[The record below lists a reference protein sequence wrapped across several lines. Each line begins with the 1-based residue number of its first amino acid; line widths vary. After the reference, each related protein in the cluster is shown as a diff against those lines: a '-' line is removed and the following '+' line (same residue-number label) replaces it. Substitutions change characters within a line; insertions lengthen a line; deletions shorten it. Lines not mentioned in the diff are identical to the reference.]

1 MYEQKSLDL
10 TSLLLSS
17 IASRVLTSQSVSI
30 TCICVTKWW
39 HITRA
44 ISLFTPHGICLQIL
58 THKSCEWSPGSSSS
72 SRRFYS
78 PYKKVLERF
87 IEFISLLFPPIC
99 HAVWSV
105 FRRMI
110 DEKYVVYTSTQE
122 ARSDRK
128 LLPTLSQRPRT
139 AQHCLTPRPGGAPP
153 PPPPFLSHLAQQQTF
168 PFIMII
174 ADFSVFSI
182 YSSLC

>member
-110 DEKYVVYTSTQE
+110 DEKYVVYTSGSKIWSQATSNFVAASE
-122 ARSDRK
+122 NCSTLPYSPAWRSSSSSSSFS
-128 LLPTLSQRPRT
+128 LSFS
-139 AQHCLTPRPGGAPP
+139 AA
-153 PPPPFLSHLAQQQTF
+153 
-168 PFIMII
+168 
-174 ADFSVFSI
+174 ADI
-182 YSSLC
+182 PLYHDK